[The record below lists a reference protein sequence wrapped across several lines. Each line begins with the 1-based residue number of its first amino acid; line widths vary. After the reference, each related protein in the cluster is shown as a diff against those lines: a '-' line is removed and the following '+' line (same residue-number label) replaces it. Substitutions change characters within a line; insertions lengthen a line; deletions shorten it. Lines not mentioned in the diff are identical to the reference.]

1 VLSADARM
9 VCGQGPDGPRLGA
22 GVGFLLDEPD
32 GPRVRRGGG
41 VRWQRMNLAP
51 DRDPVGEERS

>member
-1 VLSADARM
+1 M